1 MIHTQTGAKAYLQFT
16 LLLSKQVIQLQ
27 RHTHTTDFLI
37 DPTGIVSITI
47 AYAHSV
53 APARVAL
60 ETAIIVDTHHV
71 LRTKQFYRQTA
82 RLLLRKHQR
91 AAAQCKY

>member
-47 AYAHSV
+47 AYAHAV
-53 APARVAL
+53 APA
-60 ETAIIVDTHHV
+60 
-71 LRTKQFYRQTA
+71 
-82 RLLLRKHQR
+82 
-91 AAAQCKY
+91 